1 MLDIKN
7 VEPAI
12 LFVTENTPAD
22 AFFSALN
29 TIGKTVYFSENKE
42 VIKDFLLTVGF
53 TDISSSFR
61 TIHYMVVNSTIL
73 LIFID
78 DFYIKEKFWLRLTD
92 ANIEYIENCEK
103 SEDKLLESL
112 YFVNHQWTSFYD
124 ISLETPFNERFFIR
138 KTPEIKINNIGLS
151 FQYEENK
158 VMIAK
163 IFHRKGS
170 FLHINYLHPE
180 EKNDYLFSDFIEF
193 IEGNI
198 KVARLLNLKRNI
210 ALDITSD
217 SEIIDVAS
225 ITLDN
230 FHLFWNE
237 FTPEQRLLVEMSA
250 I

>member
-1 MLDIKN
+1 MFDIKN

-22 AFFSALN
+22 VFFSALN
-29 TIGKTVYFSENKE
+29 TIGKTVYFKENKE
-42 VIKDFLLTVGF
+42 IMKDFLLTVGF

-61 TIHYMVVNSTIL
+61 TIHYMVVGSTIL

-78 DFYIKEKFWLRLTD
+78 DFYVKEKFWLRLTD
-92 ANIEYIENCEK
+92 ENIEYINNCERTQ
-103 SEDKLLESL
+103 DKLLDSL
-112 YFVNHQWTSFYD
+112 YFVNDQWASLYN

-163 IFHRKGS
+163 VFHRKGG
-170 FLHINYLHPE
+170 FVHINYIHPE
-180 EKNDYLFSDFIEF
+180 EINDYLFSDFIEF
-193 IEGNI
+193 VEGNI
-198 KVARLLNLKRNI
+198 KVARLLNLKRKI
-210 ALDITSD
+210 ALDMTTDSD
-217 SEIIDVAS
+217 IIDVAS

-230 FHLFWNE
+230 FHLFWNV
-237 FTPEQRLLVEMSA
+237 FTQEQKTLIEMSA